1 MAWTAHAASAGYLM
15 FALALAMSSIGG
27 CPKLNLQ
34 SYMPPNA
41 RHAGA
46 LPRPFV
52 ILFDGSAGSSWFADA
67 LDRHPDVFIAGYE
80 PLEWVSNASYMGPN
94 ATLWQAAWLQT
105 IWQRPAQAHRQQW
118 LPRYF
123 TNAKLDPAVHH
134 APLTV
139 RTPRD
144 ARIVISTGARPK
156 CLARSPSASR
166 YGRSPSR
173 LMA

>member
-105 IWQRPAQAHRQQW
+105 IWQRPAQAHRPMVAAESSEPEMVESGGSQTSPT
-118 LPRYF
+118 LAPPSVPPGP
-123 TNAKLDPAVHH
+123 PALVGFRGSITT
-134 APLTV
+134 A
-139 RTPRD
+139 
-144 ARIVISTGARPK
+144 
-156 CLARSPSASR
+156 
-166 YGRSPSR
+166 
-173 LMA
+173 LM